1 MVPRSKIVF
10 FDGMCNL
17 CNAAVNFIW
26 KRNLKRNL
34 FYTSL
39 QSEFAKNQL
48 LEENSNNQNINTIYF
63 LDNGVLYKK
72 SLAVYRILKELDG
85 VYSYF
90 SILRFII
97 PIPLSDFIIISSNL
111 DGANVFSDEAL
122 MYGMDRN
129 SKRPFVIPAA
139 PQYKPG

>member
-1 MVPRSKIVF
+1 MVPKSKIVF
-10 FDGMCNL
+10 FDGICNL

-72 SLAVYRILKELDG
+72 SLAVYKILKELDG

-97 PIPLSDFIIISSNL
+97 PIPLSDFIYDVVSKNRYKIM
-111 DGANVFSDEAL
+111 GK
-122 MYGMDRN
+122 RN
-129 SKRPFVIPAA
+129 SCKIPNKEEKA
-139 PQYKPG
+139 YFL